1 MAITYKKNAQN
12 VYKVPLYAQFWAWW
26 GLVFGLAVL
35 FLLIGFVL
43 TSKTV
48 QIGQFGLWSLVAI
61 LTVWRIFK
69 LIKVI
74 RLAGS
79 FSRYRVE
86 NRARKSVTKSLL
98 ATMTLNR
105 LQDTPYISVPDVVVC
120 FADDHIQVRIEKLA
134 GMHDIDRLSEDVSSS
149 FRGKLEPY
157 AVTSAL
163 ITPDGNEYRLVLED
177 VGTDKTW
184 RPATL
189 EEMKQR
195 SHILK
200 LQEGLTINLADKP
213 HLFFYGKS
221 GSGKSTSL
229 ISVLVQA
236 LMWQGAEIYIGDPK
250 NEFNALSE
258 FYPADRIAVEITDVL
273 SMLEHVCNLISER
286 QKLVADGVRKH
297 QKMGLRAYDLGIAPV
312 VVMIDEVSALMAGM
326 DNPQK
331 KEFLSLITQI
341 AMKGRAV
348 SCFLIFGNQ
357 SALAEKSI
365 STDIRGQ
372 FSTRV
377 VLGKVGGNGE
387 EYRMVFG
394 GVATKGSVER
404 FKGYYLTD
412 GLEQPQLF
420 AVPDL
425 HKHGLNDLK
434 VIKRAFEI
442 GQEIA
447 L

>member
-1 MAITYKKNAQN
+1 MATTYKKNARN
-12 VYKVPLYAQFWAWW
+12 IYKIPFYTLFWFWW
-26 GLVFGLAVL
+26 SMLVLIAGLVTVL
-35 FLLIGFVL
+35 IFVMMSKWLLFSI
-43 TSKTV
+43 
-48 QIGQFGLWSLVAI
+48 IALWSLVAI

-120 FADDHIQVRIEKLA
+120 LADDHIQVRIEKLA

-189 EEMKQR
+189 EEMKQP

-258 FYPADRIAVEITDVL
+258 FYPVDRIAVEVADVL
-273 SMLEHVCNLISER
+273 SMLVHVCNLISER

-326 DNPQK
+326 DNSQK

-372 FSTRV
+372 FATRV
-377 VLGKVGGNGE
+377 VLGKVGGSGE

-394 GVATKGSVER
+394 EVATKGSVER

-434 VIKRAFEI
+434 VIERAFEI
-442 GQEIA
+442 GQEMVS
-447 L
+447 

>member
-1 MAITYKKNAQN
+1 MATTYKKNPRN
-12 VYKVPLYAQFWAWW
+12 IYKIPFYALFWFWW
-26 GLVFGLAVL
+26 SMLVLIAGLVT
-35 FLLIGFVL
+35 LLVFVMM
-43 TSKTV
+43 SKWLLV
-48 QIGQFGLWSLVAI
+48 SIIALWSLVAI
-61 LTVWRIFK
+61 LTVWRICKF
-69 LIKVI
+69 IKVI

-79 FSRYRVE
+79 FSRYRIE

-105 LQDTPYISVPDVVVC
+105 LQDTPYISVPKVVVC
-120 FADDHIQVRIEKLA
+120 LADDHIKVTIEKLA

-163 ITPDGNEYRLVLED
+163 ITTDGNEYRLVLED

-189 EEMKQR
+189 EEMKQP
-195 SHILK
+195 SHVLK

-236 LMWQGAEIYIGDPK
+236 LMWPGAEIYIGDPK

-258 FYPADRIAVEITDVL
+258 FYPVDRIAVEVADVL
-273 SMLEHVCNLISER
+273 SMLVHVCNLISER

-326 DNPQK
+326 DNSQK

-365 STDIRGQ
+365 TTDIRGQ
-372 FSTRV
+372 FATRV

-394 GVATKGSVER
+394 EVATKGSVER

-442 GQEIA
+442 GQEMA
-447 L
+447 S